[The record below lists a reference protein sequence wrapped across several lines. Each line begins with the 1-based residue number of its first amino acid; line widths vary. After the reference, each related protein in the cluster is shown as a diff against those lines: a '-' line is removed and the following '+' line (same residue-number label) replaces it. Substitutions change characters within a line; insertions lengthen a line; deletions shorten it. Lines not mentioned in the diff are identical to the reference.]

1 MHDFQTYRICLVSLI
16 VFVYIYVE
24 NINWIVKMDLKWK
37 KNLTPCQRWRAGG
50 KRDLWDL
57 CFFGASV
64 WHIMSGC
71 HENFSPWMIL
81 VPFGKKLFPKEKEP
95 FSVQNL
101 VACLV
106 GDGFFFLS
114 FFLWLLFCL
123 LFVGLTGCSRLVSE
137 VYLVK
142 TDRIQL
148 REVVLYLSCN
158 LTIYLVGKSSP
169 LVVC

>member
-1 MHDFQTYRICLVSLI
+1 M
-16 VFVYIYVE
+16 
-24 NINWIVKMDLKWK
+24 
-37 KNLTPCQRWRAGG
+37 
-50 KRDLWDL
+50 
-57 CFFGASV
+57 
-64 WHIMSGC
+64 
-71 HENFSPWMIL
+71 
-81 VPFGKKLFPKEKEP
+81 GKKKSDPMPEVEVWRKGRSMGSVLFWCLCLTYHEWLSEFFTLDGTCSSWEKIISQREGTIFCTEP
-95 FSVQNL
+95 GSL
-101 VACLV
+101 L
-106 GDGFFFLS
+106 GEWWLFFFF

-123 LFVGLTGCSRLVSE
+123 LFVDLTGCSRLVSE